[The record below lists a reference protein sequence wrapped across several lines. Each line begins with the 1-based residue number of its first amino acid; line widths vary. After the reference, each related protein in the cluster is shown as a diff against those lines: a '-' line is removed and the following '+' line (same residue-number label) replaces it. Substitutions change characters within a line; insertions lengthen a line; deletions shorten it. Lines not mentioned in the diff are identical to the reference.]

1 MSARALLGNA
11 EITWATLRS
20 TPLPDHVRS
29 MPTHEITLCL
39 RLAGTVAAFIEAY
52 PATRYLVRYFE
63 NRTLIPVVVY
73 RNLAGPGS
81 LAFFTSG

>member
-1 MSARALLGNA
+1 M
-11 EITWATLRS
+11 
-20 TPLPDHVRS
+20 
-29 MPTHEITLCL
+29 
-39 RLAGTVAAFIEAY
+39 AAFIEAY